1 MNDRAL
7 NNNYR
12 ANITQSR
19 SALGNVTLLDRVD
32 LSLEQKRDRSMLQA
46 ALPQPGEQAMTWM
59 CSLRQNDVDL
69 EHDTFLEM
77 KKTEQEL
84 VEDRVRR
91 DEEMKNSL
99 MEESLQ

>member
-1 MNDRAL
+1 
-7 NNNYR
+7 
-12 ANITQSR
+12 
-19 SALGNVTLLDRVD
+19 
-32 LSLEQKRDRSMLQA
+32 MLQA

-84 VEDRVRR
+84 LEDRVR
-91 DEEMKNSL
+91 DEERKNSL